1 MSSAVN
7 VELRWKFFPFKEVRV
22 EWKLERCFVYYKM
35 KASIM
40 DCVVR
45 IKLQWYKEISIVCK
59 AGSEF
64 LCQLLYSSLGT
75 STNCKADS
83 PSTLFVTL
91 IGNPI
96 SSNRIWRYLEIKTE
110 FGKCDCC
117 YERRLAPKLS
127 RVKLEAMFVYTTL
140 EILSMFSFCVRKT
153 RNRVNGTRIRL
164 VGYFLKA
171 SCFSC
176 AAVKAKNI

>member
-1 MSSAVN
+1 MKT
-7 VELRWKFFPFKEVRV
+7 R
-22 EWKLERCFVYYKM
+22 KM
-35 KASIM
+35 F
-40 DCVVR
+40 CL
-45 IKLQWYKEISIVCK
+45 LQNESVDNGLCCSDKTAMIQRNKYSMQSQICQ
-59 AGSEF
+59 F

-153 RNRVNGTRIRL
+153 WNRVNGTRIRL

-171 SCFSC
+171 S
-176 AAVKAKNI
+176 VL